1 MAGKNAG
8 AASPSVVEFSD
19 LCSGLKRASRQLQ
32 EEPESVVKMLPGR
45 CI

>member
-19 LCSGLKRASRQLQ
+19 LYSGLKRARQLQ
-32 EEPESVVKMLPGR
+32 EEPESVVESFQGR
-45 CI
+45 VI